1 MDCDVSSITLVQ
13 RLVYAL
19 FSLLIASSIVGCSK
33 SADTHQLEVLR
44 VGVLPDQHPDQ
55 LATRYQGLLEYLSK
69 QLDMPY
75 ELVIPDSYDALVEEF
90 VQQRIDL
97 AYFGGVTYLQAH
109 KKAHALPLVM
119 RDIDRKFTSY
129 FLVRARESARS
140 ILDFREMRFCFGD
153 ENSTS
158 GHLMP
163 RYFLN
168 QQNIVPENFF
178 SEVRYSG
185 SHDKT
190 AQWVRD
196 GIVDIG
202 VANAVVIRDMYRS
215 GRLDIDEVGVL
226 WETPYYSD
234 YVWATQPY
242 ISEKLTNRLR
252 DAFLA
257 LSDINPE
264 HAGKLT
270 VLGATSYLPAGHSD
284 FKALEKIMQRR
295 SLALSPE
302 Y

>member
-1 MDCDVSSITLVQ
+1 MDSYVLSITLVQ
-13 RLVYAL
+13 RLVYGL
-19 FSLLIASSIVGCSK
+19 FSLLIASFIFGCSK
-33 SADTHQLEVLR
+33 SADTHHLEVLR

-109 KKAHALPLVM
+109 KKAHAVPLVM
-119 RDIDRKFTSY
+119 RVIDRKFTSY
-129 FLVRARESARS
+129 FLVRARESAKS
-140 ILDFREMRFCFGD
+140 LPDFRAMRFCFGD
-153 ENSTS
+153 VNSTS

-196 GIVDIG
+196 GVVDIG

-215 GRLDIDEVGVL
+215 GRLPIDEVGVL
-226 WETPYYSD
+226 WRPR
-234 YVWATQPY
+234 
-242 ISEKLTNRLR
+242 I
-252 DAFLA
+252 
-257 LSDINPE
+257 
-264 HAGKLT
+264 T
-270 VLGATSYLPAGHSD
+270 V
-284 FKALEKIMQRR
+284 IM
-295 SLALSPE
+295 SGPHNLI
-302 Y
+302 